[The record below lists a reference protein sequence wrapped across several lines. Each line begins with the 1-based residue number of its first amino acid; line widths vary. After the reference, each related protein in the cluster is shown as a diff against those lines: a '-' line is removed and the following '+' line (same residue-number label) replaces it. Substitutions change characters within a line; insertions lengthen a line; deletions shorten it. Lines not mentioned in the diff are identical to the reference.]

1 MRGHGAGIA
10 LYSLGVLLFAVNDA
24 LGKWLV
30 GPYGVPEL
38 LALRSLGAAAVLV
51 PLVWWR
57 RPALDIREQWGL
69 HALRIACAVVDGFAF
84 YFAARSLPLADVM
97 CFYLAAPL
105 IITALSAMALGEPV
119 GRFRWSA
126 VAVGFLGVVVA
137 LRPSGAAFSASA
149 LVAILGATAFAGSIT
164 VTRRLRRTDW
174 LTLTAWQYVGTGLV
188 GLALLPGGWVA
199 PGAFDLGLM
208 ALVGAVSMSCF
219 VCITRALALA
229 PASLLAPFQ
238 YASIVWAA
246 LMGYAV
252 WGDVPGPS
260 VVLGSLVI
268 VASGLAVLARERMRG
283 ARLAVADGVA
293 PVP

>member
-30 GPYGVPEL
+30 GPYGVPEI
-38 LALRSLGAAAVLV
+38 LALRSLGAAAVIL
-51 PLVWWR
+51 PLVLWR
-57 RPALDIREQWGL
+57 RPDLDVRDQWRL
-69 HALRIACAVVDGFAF
+69 HALRIACSVADSFAF
-84 YFAARSLPLADVM
+84 YFATRTLPLADVM
-97 CFYLAAPL
+97 CFYLAAPI
-105 IITALSAMALGEPV
+105 IITVLAAAFLGEPV

-126 VAVGFLGVVVA
+126 VAVGFGGVVVA
-137 LRPSGAAFSASA
+137 LRPSGASLSTGA
-149 LVAILGATAFAGSIT
+149 LMALFGAIAFAASIA

-174 LTLTAWQYVGTGLV
+174 LTLTAWQYAGSGLV
-188 GLALLPGGWVA
+188 GFALLPGAWVA
-199 PGAFDLGLM
+199 PSTVDVGLM

-260 VVLGSLVI
+260 VVGGSAVI

-283 ARLAVADGVA
+283 VAVADGVA

>member
-1 MRGHGAGIA
+1 MSGPGGGIA
-10 LYSLGVLLFAVNDA
+10 LYSLGVLLFALNDA

-38 LALRSLGAAAVLV
+38 LALRSLGAGAVLV
-51 PLVWWR
+51 PLVLWR
-57 RPALDIREQWGL
+57 RPELDIRDQWRP
-69 HALRIACAVVDGFAF
+69 HALRIACALVDSFAF
-84 YFAARSLPLADVM
+84 YFATRDLPLADVM

-105 IITALSAMALGEPV
+105 IITALSALFLGEPV
-119 GRFRWSA
+119 GAFRWTA
-126 VAVGFLGVVVA
+126 VAVGFGGVVLA
-137 LRPSGAAFSASA
+137 LRPSGASFSAPA
-149 LVAILGATAFAGSIT
+149 LVAIVGATAFAGSVT
-164 VTRRLRRTDW
+164 VTRRLRRSGW
-174 LTLTAWQYVGTGLV
+174 LTLTAWQYLGTGLA
-188 GLALLPGGWVA
+188 GAALLPTGFVS

-208 ALVGAVSMSCF
+208 TLVGAVSMCCF

-260 VVLGSLVI
+260 VVLGSAI
-268 VASGLAVLARERMRG
+268 IIASGLVVFARERLR
-283 ARLAVADGVA
+283 ARSVADGVA